1 MAQTEQLAGQMGFLT
16 DAAHLLARSAPET
29 SAYLL
34 SQRNAVLL
42 SHDVIPSDAQKEH
55 VCGGCGH
62 ILIPGHGDFLR
73 IDAERAVL
81 QRRSG
86 GRLNPGQQQQQQQ
99 QQKQGLK
106 QGRKERQAGPAKVYT
121 CGMCQRYT
129 KLGLSA
135 PDPIR
140 RRRKRQTV
148 DVQGQAPVTTKVG
161 MDKTAQQTSS
171 FAPGVMPSANA
182 SSKKRAKNRK
192 AGLQALLSQKQNET
206 ASKSGLSLADFL
218 SK

>member
-16 DAAHLLARSAPET
+16 DAAHLLAGSAPET

-42 SHDVIPSDAQKEH
+42 SHDVISSDAQKEH

-62 ILIPGHGDFLR
+62 IMIPGHGDFLR
-73 IDAERAVL
+73 IDAEKAVL
-81 QRRSG
+81 RRKSG
-86 GRLNPGQQQQQQQ
+86 SRANPGQRQQE
-99 QQKQGLK
+99 LK
-106 QGRKERQAGPAKVYT
+106 QGRKKRQAGPAKVYT
-121 CGMCQRYT
+121 CGMCHRYT
-129 KLGLSA
+129 ELELST
-135 PDPIR
+135 PEPIR
-140 RRRKRQTV
+140 RRRKRPAVEAQA
-148 DVQGQAPVTTKVG
+148 QAPAASNAG
-161 MDKTAQQTSS
+161 MDKMTQLASTI
-171 FAPGVMPSANA
+171 APSAMPSANA

-206 ASKSGLSLADFL
+206 SNKSGLSLADFL

>member
-34 SQRNAVLL
+34 LQRNAVLL
-42 SHDVIPSDAQKEH
+42 SHDVILSDAQKEH

-62 ILIPGHGDFLR
+62 IMIPGHGDFLR
-73 IDAERAVL
+73 IDAEKAVL
-81 QRRSG
+81 RRRRGS
-86 GRLNPGQQQQQQQ
+86 RLNPGQQQ
-99 QQKQGLK
+99 KELK

-121 CGMCQRYT
+121 CGMCHRYT
-129 KLGLSA
+129 KLGLST
-135 PDPIR
+135 PEPIR
-140 RRRKRQTV
+140 RRRKRPTV
-148 DVQGQAPVTTKVG
+148 EVQGQSPAAAKAGV
-161 MDKTAQQTSS
+161 DKTREQTPIV
-171 FAPGVMPSANA
+171 APSANA

-206 ASKSGLSLADFL
+206 ANKSGLSLADFL

>member
-42 SHDVIPSDAQKEH
+42 SHDVIPSDSQKEH

-62 ILIPGHGDFLR
+62 IMIPGHGDFLK
-73 IDAERAVL
+73 IHVEKAVL
-81 QRRSG
+81 RRRSG
-86 GRLNPGQQQQQQQ
+86 SRITLGQQQQQP
-99 QQKQGLK
+99 K
-106 QGRKERQAGPAKVYT
+106 QGRKERWAGPAKVYT
-121 CGMCQRYT
+121 CGMCHRYT

-135 PDPIR
+135 PEPIR
-140 RRRKRQTV
+140 RRRKRPTV
-148 DVQGQAPVTTKVG
+148 EVQGQAPMASKAGV
-161 MDKTAQQTSS
+161 DKTGQQASNIT
-171 FAPGVMPSANA
+171 PGTMPSANA

-206 ASKSGLSLADFL
+206 ANKSGLSLADFL